1 MKKQIRYPK
10 KDKQRLL
17 RLARGR
23 NAAYKVVLRARI
35 VLEMI
40 AGLNKKKIAEKLGT
54 SRPTVYLWIKRYQE
68 GGIEAILKDASRP
81 GRLPKITEEKEKEI
95 VEATLQTVPKNAT
108 HWSVRLMA
116 DAQKVSRMTVYRIW
130 KKYNLKPHLVKKF
143 KLSNDPNFVAKVKD
157 IVGLYLNP
165 PDKAMVL
172 CVDEKSQIQALDRSQ
187 PGLPLKTGHAATM
200 PHDYKRH
207 GTTTLFAAL
216 NMLDGKVIGKCM
228 PRHRQNEFLRF
239 LRMIDKETPK
249 DTDLH
254 LIVDNYGSHKTQK
267 VKTWLKR
274 HPRFNLHFTPTSA
287 SWLNMVEI
295 FFGQLTRRKIRRG
308 VFHSVKQL
316 EKTIVD
322 YIEIHNNNPS
332 KFIWTKDTKTILSKI
347 NKCKESLG
355 TVH

>member
-1 MKKQIRYPK
+1 MRTKIKYPK
-10 KDKQRLL
+10 KDKQMLL

-23 NAAYKVVLRARI
+23 NTAYKVVLRARI
-35 VLEMI
+35 VLEMM
-40 AGLNKKKIAEKLGT
+40 AGLNKKKIAEKLDT

-68 GGIEAILKDASRP
+68 GGIKAILKDASRP

-116 DAQKVSRMTVYRIW
+116 DAQKVSRMTVHRIW

-187 PGLPLKTGHAATM
+187 PGLPLKTGHAATI

-316 EKTIVD
+316 EKTIMD
-322 YIEIHNNNPS
+322 YIGIHNNNPS

>member
-1 MKKQIRYPK
+1 MRTKIKYPAK
-10 KDKQRLL
+10 ERQKLL
-17 RLARGR
+17 RLAKGR
-23 NAAYKVVLRARI
+23 NTAYKVVLRARI
-35 VLEMI
+35 VLSMM
-40 AGLNKKKIAEKLGT
+40 AGLNKKEIAEGLGT

-81 GRLPKITEEKEKEI
+81 GRLPRITEEKEKEI
-95 VEATLQTVPKNAT
+95 VEATLQTVPENAT

-116 DAQKVSRMTVYRIW
+116 EAQKVSRMTVYRIW

-143 KLSNDPNFVAKVKD
+143 KLSNDPHFVAKVKD

-165 PDKAMVL
+165 PDRAMVL

-216 NMLDGKVIGKCM
+216 NVLDGKVIGECM

-239 LRMIDKETPK
+239 LRRIDKETPNN
-249 DTDLH
+249 TDLH

-267 VKTWLKR
+267 VKAWLKR
-274 HPRFNLHFTPTSA
+274 HPHFNLHFTPTSS

-295 FFGQLTRRKIRRG
+295 FFGQLTREKIKRG

-316 EKTIVD
+316 ENSIMD
-322 YIEIHNNNPS
+322 YIGIHNENPT
-332 KFIWTKDTKTILSKI
+332 KYIWTKNENTILSKV
-347 NKCKESLG
+347 NKCKDSLG

>member
-1 MKKQIRYPK
+1 MRTQIRYPAK
-10 KDKQRLL
+10 ERQRLL

-23 NAAYKVVLRARI
+23 NTAYKVVLRARI
-35 VLEMI
+35 VLAMM
-40 AGLNKKKIAEKLGT
+40 AGLKKKEIAEKLGT

-68 GGIEAILKDASRP
+68 GGIEAILNDASRP

-95 VEATLQTVPKNAT
+95 VEATLNTLPKEAT

-116 DAQKVSRMTVYRIW
+116 KAQKVSRMTIYRVW
-130 KKYNLKPHLVKKF
+130 KKYNLKPHLVRKF
-143 KLSNDPNFVAKVKD
+143 KLSNDPNFVAKVRD

-216 NMLDGKVIGKCM
+216 NVLDGKVIGECM

-239 LRMIDKETPK
+239 LRRIDKETPK

-267 VKTWLKR
+267 VKSWLKR

-308 VFHSVKQL
+308 VFHKVKQL
-316 EKTIVD
+316 EKSIMD

-332 KFIWTKDTKTILSKI
+332 KFIWTKNTKTILSKVS
-347 NKCKESLG
+347 KCKESLG